1 MLRRKLLAVISSV
14 SLLSVALASPAAA
27 LQLGTPDTP
36 APEAPKAVSFNPEIS
51 YSSDI
56 VTGAASAPVTIIE
69 YASLTCPHCANFH
82 TKVYGDLE
90 ESLINTGKVRF
101 VFRHFPLDQVAA
113 VASTA
118 VSCAPKMSQAKVV
131 SSLFTS
137 LLSDKPWPNAGTF
150 EVGAGAVFS
159 EVLGDAYNFETLR
172 KCAENEAQFREA
184 VKPRFDAESANV
196 ITGTPFFFINGE
208 PYMGPRTVEEFAKAV
223 EAAISVKQA
232 K

>member
-14 SLLSVALASPAAA
+14 SVLSVALASPAAA
-27 LQLGTPDTP
+27 IQLGTPETA
-36 APEAPKAVSFNPEIS
+36 APEAPKTVAFNPEVS
-51 YSSDI
+51 YPSDI
-56 VTGAASAPVTIIE
+56 VTGSASAPVTIIE

-82 TKVYGDLE
+82 TKVYNDLE
-90 ESLINTGKVRF
+90 KALIDTGKVRF
-101 VFRHFPLDQVAA
+101 VFRHFPLDQIAA

-118 VSCAPKMSQAKVV
+118 VSCAPKESQAKVV
-131 SSLFTS
+131 SGLFTS

-159 EVLGDAYNFETLR
+159 HALGDAYDFEALK
-172 KCAENEAQFREA
+172 KCAENDEQFREA

-196 ITGTPFFFINGE
+196 ITGTPFFFINGQ
-208 PYMGPRTVEEFAKAV
+208 PYMGPRTVEEFSKAV
-223 EAAISVKQA
+223 DAAIAAKQA